1 MQLVIL
7 IWKIS
12 IQNTK
17 NKFEPACFL
26 GIEELPLTK
35 YSKILQLQKHGVAIK
50 NSYQNTIL
58 SGVFIDCITESL
70 ANELKIVPEKCNFFN
85 VLVDR
90 LTNWSM
96 NENEALLAMYF
107 DPCLSFK

>member
-1 MQLVIL
+1 M
-7 IWKIS
+7 S

-35 YSKILQLQKHGVAIK
+35 YSKMLQLEKHGVAIG
-50 NSYQNTIL
+50 NAYQITIS

-70 ANELKIVPEKCNFFN
+70 ANELKIDPEKCNF
-85 VLVDR
+85 
-90 LTNWSM
+90 SM
-96 NENEALLAMYF
+96 F
-107 DPCLSFK
+107 CRQID